1 MKKVVFLLPVFVFFS
16 LISSAQTQK
25 GWYLI
30 GGNLSDMSVNFQ
42 KGNTAFSFN
51 ITPKVAWFVRDN
63 LAIGGQ
69 VLAGVSTSNGYNSF
83 NYGIGPLARFYTA
96 NKTTDIKKSRI
107 FLEGN
112 VGIFGQNVKVTGTPS
127 TNTNGLGVGIG
138 PGIAYFVNQN
148 VAIEGLLKYNVNVG
162 FGNSTTN
169 NALTLGI
176 GFQIY
181 LPGSKVRSEV
191 KKM

>member
-1 MKKVVFLLPVFVFFS
+1 M
-16 LISSAQTQK
+16 
-25 GWYLI
+25 
-30 GGNLSDMSVNFQ
+30 
-42 KGNTAFSFN
+42 
-51 ITPKVAWFVRDN
+51 
-63 LAIGGQ
+63 
-69 VLAGVSTSNGYNSF
+69 
-83 NYGIGPLARFYTA
+83 ARFYTA